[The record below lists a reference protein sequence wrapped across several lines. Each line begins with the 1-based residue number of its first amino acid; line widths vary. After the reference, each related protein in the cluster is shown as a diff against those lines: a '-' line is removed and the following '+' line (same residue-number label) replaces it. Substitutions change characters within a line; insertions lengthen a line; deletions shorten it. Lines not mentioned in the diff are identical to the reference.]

1 MSMRQA
7 EKAEVVET
15 VQQELQK
22 ATVAVLTEYRGLTA
36 GELDRLRKAVRQA
49 DGRCRVSKN
58 TLTRLAAAG
67 SRFEKL
73 TPHLR
78 GPSAVILGFKD
89 PVAIA
94 KLAVRL
100 AEELPKLEIKCAV
113 LDGDLLPLPEVKALA
128 TLPSRDV
135 LLAQLLGLL
144 QANASQLLR
153 TLNEPAAR
161 LARLVDA
168 IGKRQGGAAE
178 QS

>member
-1 MSMRQA
+1 MSLLRA
-7 EKAEVVET
+7 EKTEVVEA
-15 VQQELQK
+15 VQQELER
-22 ATVAVLTEYRGLTA
+22 ATVAVLAEYRGLTA

-58 TLTRLAAAG
+58 TLTRRAAKG

-78 GPSAVILGFKD
+78 GPSAIILGVRD

-94 KLAVRL
+94 KLAVQL
-100 AEELPKLEIKCAV
+100 ADELPKLEINCAV
-113 LDGDLLPLPEVKALA
+113 LDGNVLPFPEVKALA
-128 TLPSRDV
+128 TLPSREV
-135 LLAQLLGLL
+135 LMAQLLGLL
-144 QANASQLLR
+144 QAPASQLVR